1 MDANSAQQIISDPRT
16 DKNSPAYKTAVS
28 FLAGQRQQKASQKQ
42 DELDAQRAMENGD
55 LGTAAKNVVAG
66 NLAQIKDLA
75 SFRGDQKARLYNMI
89 TDAAT
94 AAGKDPKD
102 YSPAKLEAKA
112 KVLNDFAD
120 GKAAGYHGVQYLPA
134 TWVGGFRCYGGDACP
149 SGQPPYKSPVELDSQ
164 ECGERCEFLLLP
176 SRSGSR
182 TQRVHEFSQ

>member
-1 MDANSAQQIISDPRT
+1 MIALFGQDNLNKWTAKNQTAPDKMDANSAQQIISDPRT

-120 GKAAGYHGVQYLPA
+120 GKAADNIMAFNTFLQHGSEV
-134 TWVGGFRCYGGDACP
+134 
-149 SGQPPYKSPVELDSQ
+149 
-164 ECGERCEFLLLP
+164 
-176 SRSGSR
+176 
-182 TQRVHEFSQ
+182 